1 MIHKITVTLLP
12 AQCLGYRTWGCTR
25 RTASEGPRYTSRGT
39 YIHVLGTLTH
49 LGERDVPDVALRVDG
64 AVVEGEAFAAP
75 GVRQEDVALA
85 DRGRLAVLLQGD
97 PAATAVAPAG
107 RERGGSAGGR
117 PLGLVAYRQP
127 QVVVRPPVAVDSL
140 HRQILLGEL
149 DKQFSVVI
157 WLL

>member
-1 MIHKITVTLLP
+1 MIHNITVTLFP
-12 AQCLGYRTWGCTR
+12 AQCLGYRSWGCAR
-25 RTASEGPRYTSRGT
+25 RTASEGPPYTSRGT
-39 YIHVLGTLTH
+39 YLVLTH

-85 DRGRLAVLLQGD
+85 DRGRLAVLLQAD
-97 PAATAVAPAG
+97 PAATDVAPAG

-127 QVVVRPPVAVDSL
+127 QVVVRSPVAVDSL